1 MDLLAV
7 IDHLHAPLSLLML
20 AIFCAILAVTYA
32 PSRRRDMDRH
42 AQIPL
47 RDDER

>member
-1 MDLLAV
+1 MTLLSV

-20 AIFCAILAVTYA
+20 AIFCVILAVTYA
-32 PSRRRDMDRH
+32 PSRRKEMDRR

-47 RDDER
+47 RDDDR